1 MRTMARVGQDE
12 GRTRTMSRLR
22 DRYRQEIVPE
32 LMKEFEYDNVMEVPK
47 LEKVVVNI
55 GLGEAIQNAKAIDA
69 AVNDLALIT
78 GQRPVVTRAK
88 KSIAAFKLRAGMPIG
103 AMVTL
108 RGERMYEFVDRLH
121 SVALARIRDFRG
133 VSPNAFDGRGNY
145 TLGLREQMIF
155 PEIDYDKIDK
165 NRGLEVT
172 FVTTAKTDR
181 EGRRLLELMGMPFAR
196 PQRLDS

>member
-1 MRTMARVGQDE
+1 MQA
-12 GRTRTMSRLR
+12 
-22 DRYRQEIVPE
+22 
-32 LMKEFEYDNVMEVPK
+32 PK
-47 LEKVVVNI
+47 LTKVVVNI
-55 GLGEAIQNAKAIDA
+55 GLGETVQNAKAIDA
-69 AVNDLALIT
+69 AVGDLMQIT

-108 RGERMYEFVDRLH
+108 RGDRMYEFVDRLE

-133 VSPNAFDGRGNY
+133 ISPNAFDGRGNY
-145 TLGLREQMIF
+145 TLGLREQLIF

-165 NRGLEVT
+165 TRGLEVT
-172 FVTTAKTDR
+172 FVSTARTDE

-196 PQRLDS
+196 TERTAS